1 MLSQQHSMSL
11 YSYLSLFDDNQSIT
25 TLSLRHLIGLIYAA
39 ELNRI
44 EIFLL
49 MHKNNEITLP

>member
-25 TLSLRHLIGLIYAA
+25 TLSLRHSIGLIYAA
-39 ELNRI
+39 ELKRI
-44 EIFLL
+44 EIFL

>member
-11 YSYLSLFDDNQSIT
+11 YSYQSLFDDNQSIT
-25 TLSLRHLIGLIYAA
+25 TLSQRHLIGLIYAA

-44 EIFLL
+44 EIFL